1 MTTTLSEIIG
11 LGNQSHSTPLFSG
24 SSLTRWLGSFGQIRI
39 EHQRNKSNHPRKM
52 LRSLTNMRGVVA
64 LTGKTST
71 RMMATTP
78 TLMSDVHGTTH
89 GKKHWRNK
97 PLFRREGD
105 KKFRNGQEAADMLC
119 VVMEMDGISMI

>member
-1 MTTTLSEIIG
+1 MRLLLPSTGHALWTLS
-11 LGNQSHSTPLFSG
+11 
-24 SSLTRWLGSFGQIRI
+24 TRGHVRAAS
-39 EHQRNKSNHPRKM
+39 
-52 LRSLTNMRGVVA
+52 
-64 LTGKTST
+64 
-71 RMMATTP
+71 

-119 VVMEMDGISMI
+119 VHTHFHTHMRPPIAVCLAVLTDDR